1 MHSMHNKHAQVAIAI
16 CPSAPYFNIINEFL
30 VSDMTFHTPSLLE
43 CHKGNHPTTPLSTSM
58 CGDRD
63 DQKSTKSQIAFMWS
77 GFFLSSFAVGFAL
90 VAPVQTQAGEITREI
105 TIATASNFIIPLKQ
119 IAKDFT
125 EQTGHKVIILQG
137 SSGALA
143 TQILHGLPVDIFL
156 SADQARI
163 DKIIKAK
170 AALPK
175 TRFTYAIGLLTLWST
190 DKGLIPKQAAISDI
204 AKLLASSKINQIA
217 TANPRL
223 APYGLAAQQTI
234 KALGVD
240 KALSGKT
247 IFGQNIAQTFTMI
260 TKGGGQIGFIAR
272 TQALQPPYNQMG
284 SQWPVPTNLHQA
296 IKQDGVILKSSKAK
310 PIAHAFASFLRS
322 ISAIKTINSQ
332 GFRVKNP

>member
-1 MHSMHNKHAQVAIAI
+1 MHGKYAQVGVVK
-16 CPSAPYFNIINEFL
+16 PFDSTYFNIINEFL

-63 DQKSTKSQIAFMWS
+63 DQKSTKSQIAFMRS
-77 GFFLSSFAVGFAL
+77 GFFLLNFAVGLFL
-90 VAPVQTQAGEITREI
+90 IAPAQTQAGGITREI
-105 TIATASNFIIPLKQ
+105 TIATASNFVIPLKQ
-119 IAKDFT
+119 LAKDFT
-125 EQTGHKVIILQG
+125 QQTGHKVIILQG

-163 DKIIKAK
+163 DKVIKAK

-175 TRFTYAIGLLTLWST
+175 TRFTYAVGQLTLWST

-204 AKLLASSKINQIA
+204 AKLLASSKIDQIA

-240 KALSGKT
+240 KALSEKI

-272 TQALQPPYNQMG
+272 AQALQPPYNQIG
-284 SQWPVPTNLHQA
+284 SQWTVPTNLHQA
-296 IKQDGVILKSSKAK
+296 IKQDGVILKNSKAK
-310 PIAHAFASFLRS
+310 PTAHAFASFLRS
-322 ISAIKTINSQ
+322 TNAIKTINSL
-332 GFRVKNP
+332 GFSVKSPQN